1 LLTATDDTLQKII
14 ELLDVLQCGAMLI
27 DRGGRI
33 VHANLRLCQLAQ
45 RTPAEVH
52 GRRLHEFYPGPQDR
66 AFI

>member
-1 LLTATDDTLQKII
+1 
-14 ELLDVLQCGAMLI
+14 VLQCGAMLI